1 MLHTLKNEKK
11 ASILFFVIL
20 TMDILVKLNLSAF
33 PYRYISKPPL
43 MLLLFFYYCINTN
56 EKRKKKK
63 LWVILALSCF
73 LIGDVLVIKHTDII
87 FLSTSLL
94 FFALAKIFLSLRLSH
109 ESDFNIIRLL
119 PFSIVIFAY
128 TVFIVSFLYN
138 SLKAFFVPALV
149 SFFISLL
156 LIQFAFLRKE
166 VVGRASYLYVFF
178 GIIFYILCESMMAIK
193 TFKMDL
199 PMQDILIMLFYGIAV
214 YLIIF
219 GIVKEHKKE
228 HGINSF

>member
-1 MLHTLKNEKK
+1 MHILKSEKK

-20 TMDILVKLNLSAF
+20 TIDIWVKLNLSSF

-43 MLLLFFYYCINTN
+43 ILLLFFYYCFNTT

-73 LIGDVLVIKHTDII
+73 LIGDILVIKHTNIL
-87 FLSTSLL
+87 FLSVSL
-94 FFALAKIFLSLRLSH
+94 FFFVLAKTFLSLRLSH
-109 ESDFNIIRLL
+109 RSDFNIMRLI

-128 TVFIVSFLYN
+128 TLFIVSFLYN
-138 SLKAFFVPALV
+138 SLKGFFVPALL

-156 LIQFAFLRKE
+156 LIQFGYVRKD
-166 VVGRASYLYVFF
+166 VVNRVSYLYVFF
-178 GIIFYILCESMMAIK
+178 GIIFYMLCESMMAIK

-199 PMQDILIMLFYGIAV
+199 PMQDVLIMLFYGIAV
-214 YLIIF
+214 YLIFF
-219 GIVKEHKKE
+219 GIVKERKKK
-228 HGINSF
+228 G